1 MSWFQSRSLMAT
13 SANGGQPEAC
23 AFSNIFWYSWE
34 KVLRYEE
41 LLFVQLV
48 EINPRHLAAYMAN
61 QCGLLQNWFCPFM
74 NRAGTP
80 GIRKNYLQ
88 TAIDLE

>member
-1 MSWFQSRSLMAT
+1 MAT

-48 EINPRHLAAYMAN
+48 EINPRHLAAYMARIN
-61 QCGLLQNWFCPFM
+61 TGCYKIGFALL
-74 NRAGTP
+74 
-80 GIRKNYLQ
+80 
-88 TAIDLE
+88 